1 MERREAEERARVE
14 EEEKRKRLEELEKE
28 EKAEDGDAGT
38 SAPEGVCLEACLSS
52 VKYVGACLHYL
63 LL

>member
-1 MERREAEERARVE
+1 MERREAEERARQE

-28 EKAEDGDAGT
+28 DKAEDVEAGT
-38 SAPEGVCLEACLSS
+38 SPPEGVCLEACLSS
-52 VKYVGACLHYL
+52 VKSVAASLHYL